1 MAPSKGNFSLLW
13 HSLIASQQKESSFG
27 NDTRRTWWI
36 SHKGCNEVTLDSI
49 LQTAFAF
56 AVQVIELF
64 DSCSPLGKVWQVQR
78 MSGDKTGQEKQSGAG
93 CGYMHTACVGSLHTL
108 LPSACHMHP
117 FKGWVFPICFCFF
130 PWVCR
135 GRESGQPSSNA
146 DSV

>member
-13 HSLIASQQKESSFG
+13 HSLIASQQKASSFG

-49 LQTAFAF
+49 LQTAFGF

-78 MSGDKTGQEKQSGAG
+78 MSGDKTGQEKAEWCRMWVHAYCM
-93 CGYMHTACVGSLHTL
+93 CGQLAHTAPFRLSHASLQGMGVSHL
-108 LPSACHMHP
+108 LLL
-117 FKGWVFPICFCFF
+117 FPLGVQGERKRAAILQC
-130 PWVCR
+130 
-135 GRESGQPSSNA
+135 
-146 DSV
+146 